1 MPSER
6 VTITLPGEL
15 VEEIDRR
22 ERNRSKFVREAIQ
35 NEIERRK
42 RAALRASLRKPHSES
57 EELAELGLED
67 WASALP
73 EEGDDLVDP
82 GAGTPVEW
90 RPGEGWSEVPR

>member
-6 VTITLPGEL
+6 ITITLPGEL

-67 WASALP
+67 WAAALP
-73 EEGDDLVDP
+73 EEGGDLVDP
-82 GAGTPVEW
+82 DAGTPVEW

>member
-6 VTITLPGEL
+6 VTITLPREL
-15 VEEIDRR
+15 VDEVDRR

-42 RAALRASLRKPHSES
+42 RAALRSSLGKPHPES
-57 EELAELGLED
+57 EELAELGLEE

-73 EEGDDLVDP
+73 EEEGDLVDP
-82 GAGTPVEW
+82 DAGIPVEW